1 MRIVANSWA
10 DSDLFASLFSESS
23 DNDDDKD
30 NDDDDD
36 KQQQRHGP
44 LWLKIS
50 HSATKQA
57 ILFNTQI
64 KGCKAKDNV
73 TAFMNMSIVL
83 RVVSDDPS
91 ETPGD
96 HPSNVFKFV
105 HEVTP
110 V

>member
-1 MRIVANSWA
+1 MQIVANSWA
-10 DSDLFASLFSESS
+10 DSDFFASLFSESS

-30 NDDDDD
+30 NDDDDNDD
-36 KQQQRHGP
+36 KQQRHGP
-44 LWLKIS
+44 PWLNIS
-50 HSATKQA
+50 HLVTKQA

-83 RVVSDDPS
+83 RVVGDDPS

-96 HPSNVFKFV
+96 H
-105 HEVTP
+105 VTP

>member
-23 DNDDDKD
+23 DNDDD
-30 NDDDDD
+30 DDDD

-44 LWLKIS
+44 PWLKIS

-64 KGCKAKDNV
+64 KGCKGKDNI
-73 TAFMNMSIVL
+73 TALMNISIVL
-83 RVVSDDPS
+83 RVVGEDPS